1 MFMGDVRGSV
11 ARRSPGAAACSR
23 DVSQRVARQQLR
35 AQVTR
40 EQFERHPCEE
50 LVKHSCEELEK
61 HLVKSLRSIP
71 AKRLRG
77 HVSVLVTSHQCHYW
91 CPGRLCKGLRV
102 KR

>member
-40 EQFERHPCEE
+40 HEFERRPSEE

-61 HLVKSLRSIP
+61 HPGEELVMHSCEAPARFFFCNLTSMSLWLRRSP
-71 AKRLRG
+71 L
-77 HVSVLVTSHQCHYW
+77 
-91 CPGRLCKGLRV
+91 
-102 KR
+102 